1 MGWGL
6 DFQPCLQPHLHSY
19 LLPEQV
25 PSSPRGPA
33 FSALPPTSS
42 ASHLPK
48 RQPLFPLLLLLPSSL
63 SFLFHQ
69 YLVSLQSFLRGF
81 ENKQLNACDPSST
94 FSWQT
99 GVCRAGAEGQGEVRG
114 WAPEPGVPMAELW
127 LHASIPLCVE
137 AQMQKWNELYK
148 HSSVQFSGGGE
159 SGRDSLFDPAE
170 AFSVS
175 C

>member
-1 MGWGL
+1 MLGAAWSRPVGWGL
-6 DFQPCLQPHLHSY
+6 HFQPCLRPHLHSY

-25 PSSPRGPA
+25 PPSPRGPA
-33 FSALPPTSS
+33 FLALPPPST

-69 YLVSLQSFLRGF
+69 YLVSLLSFSWGF
-81 ENKQLNACDPSST
+81 ENKQLNACAPSST

-114 WAPEPGVPMAELW
+114 WAPEPGAPMAELR
-127 LHASIPLCVE
+127 LHASIPLCDLG
-137 AQMQKWNELYK
+137 QDDQPLDCL
-148 HSSVQFSGGGE
+148 SVK
-159 SGRDSLFDPAE
+159 
-170 AFSVS
+170 
-175 C
+175 